1 MPCYAFA
8 EFFHSIQELLWEQR
22 ERNLNYLGV
31 LLAPSSIP
39 SVPSSILESP
49 EHMPVVAAFSSFP
62 LLFPT
67 TSVRLIIGADL
78 LSAIS
83 ASAKQLSADKNFSEQ
98 LIFRI
103 WADTIRQHTI
113 FAEYRNQPKQKNLNL
128 VEHYHPLHPSACP

>member
-1 MPCYAFA
+1 
-8 EFFHSIQELLWEQR
+8 
-22 ERNLNYLGV
+22 
-31 LLAPSSIP
+31 
-39 SVPSSILESP
+39 
-49 EHMPVVAAFSSFP
+49 MPVVAAFSSFP

-67 TSVRLIIGADL
+67 TSVWLLIGADL

-128 VEHYHPLHPSACP
+128 VKHYHPLHPSACP